1 MNFDWNTLLQIG
13 GIVLFVVMMLRG
25 GCCGGMSK
33 GGGCGTSPKPRSE
46 EDAAKAREGDRQET
60 ELRNR

>member
-33 GGGCGTSPKPRSE
+33 GGGCGTSSKPRRE
-46 EDAAKAREGDRQET
+46 EGTNSGREGDSQET
-60 ELRNR
+60 KLRNR